1 MDQLVGPDFNERII
15 QISSHPLRKDKC
27 LPGRHRNHHD
37 IMLLHECGELAE
49 VGADQWLAVRS
60 DLSCEFGSAAQM
72 YSAGE
77 YVQ

>member
-1 MDQLVGPDFNERII
+1 
-15 QISSHPLRKDKC
+15 
-27 LPGRHRNHHD
+27 
-37 IMLLHECGELAE
+37 MLLHECGELAE

-77 YVQ
+77 NVQWGRFAGATGAQDGYALPRLAIAVHTGQNLLGTAR